1 MDNFVLILLAITI
14 GYGINRLN
22 IFSKEAPIIL
32 NQFVIYIS
40 LPAMVLLQIPKLT
53 FSVDTIIP
61 IVISWSVIIISAI
74 LVLFLSKFFSFS
86 KEVTGSLMLV
96 ATLSNSSFF
105 RYSYHKCIYGR
116 EFPSLCPCL

>member
-1 MDNFVLILLAITI
+1 MDNFVLILVAITI

-53 FSVDTIIP
+53 FSIDTIIP
-61 IVISWSVIIISAI
+61 IV
-74 LVLFLSKFFSFS
+74 
-86 KEVTGSLMLV
+86 V
-96 ATLSNSSFF
+96 AWACYNHQCYFGFDFIKTFCIF
-105 RYSYHKCIYGR
+105 KRSYRLTYACCNF
-116 EFPSLCPCL
+116 E